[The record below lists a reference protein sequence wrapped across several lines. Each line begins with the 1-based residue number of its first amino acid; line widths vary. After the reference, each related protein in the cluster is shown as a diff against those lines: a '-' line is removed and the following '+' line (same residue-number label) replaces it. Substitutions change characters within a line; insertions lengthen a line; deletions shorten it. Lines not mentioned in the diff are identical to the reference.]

1 MKPEN
6 KTTDNLVKCSEKS
19 NNSTVRQEIIKI
31 NCDFMRAG
39 TPNFSNNDALER
51 FAAITAATN
60 NSPTMIAA
68 MMATE
73 AILLR
78 NEIDTSLVPNEI
90 DTSLVPS
97 ASTVYGNALRNPN
110 RDRDVFDVARDSVS
124 NILNNTPESSLLSVQ
139 SSLSNTQ
146 NLIEQL
152 SPNYNDRDQAYF
164 NSIPANS
171 SNLFQTKYGVA
182 NPEAN
187 PEDEEIPGHVLFE
200 TQEGY
205 RIAPKKRISKY
216 LDKDGNFNEK
226 TTSETIKLTP
236 NKKDKNNS
244 KDMGIVAKGN
254 SLGD

>member
-68 MMATE
+68 MMSTE

-78 NEIDTSLVPNEI
+78 NEIDTSLVP
-90 DTSLVPS
+90 S
-97 ASTVYGNALRNPN
+97 ASIVYENALRNPN

-187 PEDEEIPGHVLFE
+187 PGAEEIPGHVLFE

-226 TTSETIKLTP
+226 TTSKTIELTP

>member
-19 NNSTVRQEIIKI
+19 NNISTVRQEIIKI

-68 MMATE
+68 MMSTE

-78 NEIDTSLVPNEI
+78 NGTINTSLVHI
-90 DTSLVPS
+90 
-97 ASTVYGNALRNPN
+97 ASIVYENALRNPN
-110 RDRDVFDVARDSVS
+110 CDRDVFDVARDSVS

-164 NSIPANS
+164 NSIPPNS

-182 NPEAN
+182 NPGA
-187 PEDEEIPGHVLFE
+187 EEIPGHVLFQTQE
-200 TQEGY
+200 GYQEGY
-205 RIAPKKRISKY
+205 RIAPKNRISKY

-226 TTSETIKLTP
+226 TTSETIELTP
-236 NKKDKNNS
+236 NKQDKNNS

>member
-39 TPNFSNNDALER
+39 TQNFSNNDALER

-68 MMATE
+68 MMSTE

-78 NEIDTSLVPNEI
+78 NGTINTSLVHI
-90 DTSLVPS
+90 
-97 ASTVYGNALRNPN
+97 ASIVYENALSNPN

-182 NPEAN
+182 NPGS
-187 PEDEEIPGHVLFE
+187 EEKPGHVLFQ
-200 TQEGY
+200 TQEGDY
-205 RIAPKKRISKY
+205 RIAPKNRISDKY

-226 TTSETIKLTP
+226 TTSETIELTP
-236 NKKDKNNS
+236 NKQDKNNS

>member
-39 TPNFSNNDALER
+39 TPNFSNKDALER

-68 MMATE
+68 MMSTE

-78 NEIDTSLVPNEI
+78 DTSLVHI
-90 DTSLVPS
+90 
-97 ASTVYGNALRNPN
+97 ASIVYENALRNPN

-171 SNLFQTKYGVA
+171 SNLLQTKYGVA
-182 NPEAN
+182 NPG
-187 PEDEEIPGHVLFE
+187 DEEIPGHVLFQ
-200 TQEGY
+200 TQEGDY
-205 RIAPKKRISKY
+205 ITAPKNRIPDKS
-216 LDKDGNFNEK
+216 LDKDGILMK
-226 TTSETIKLTP
+226 KQLAKLLT
-236 NKKDKNNS
+236 
-244 KDMGIVAKGN
+244 
-254 SLGD
+254 